1 MSARRPRVIRKEFT
15 TGDGLDL
22 GKPVNIS
29 TRFANEYPPECALD
43 MVKSRLDYHGRPA
56 GAPGADRRLATF
68 SRGIWVQRLATFLFS
83 VTIIV
88 TASGM
93 LSFCLFRD
101 YCFRNKPA
109 ASPVVLVLAFPVA
122 AVVIFCLGPLGL
134 TAISLR
140 MRGCMAFTVLFLV
153 ACCVTLLVGS
163 ILALTT
169 LEPDT
174 ISRVSTAGWA
184 SLSPLEKR
192 AYTGGIEE
200 LRSVIEGDAIVVG
213 TFGVLS
219 SVLLTLATIFSAAT
233 WTQWGPYGTDEG
245 CCGSSHT
252 GPLRRLDGRFTV
264 AEQREHEELSGATE
278 RAAEAERE
286 AAEEDA
292 DQAQQR
298 QSRRRLAEQRRIARE
313 GARAAEGKQAE
324 AGGEAAAGDAKDA
337 SASDED
343 DSGAEGGAARGS
355 SRAGQVLRNGTWRA
369 WGPRAAS

>member
-122 AVVIFCLGPLGL
+122 AVVMFCLGPLGL

-192 AYTGGIEE
+192 AYTGGIGEE
-200 LRSVIEGDAIVVG
+200 IDTRLCGARLCVPP
-213 TFGVLS
+213 LS
-219 SVLLTLATIFSAAT
+219 PCRHRPARLAPPVPALAAWSHSTPAPPGSARL
-233 WTQWGPYGTDEG
+233 P
-245 CCGSSHT
+245 SS
-252 GPLRRLDGRFTV
+252 PC
-264 AEQREHEELSGATE
+264 
-278 RAAEAERE
+278 
-286 AAEEDA
+286 
-292 DQAQQR
+292 
-298 QSRRRLAEQRRIARE
+298 RRRAPLC
-313 GARAAEGKQAE
+313 
-324 AGGEAAAGDAKDA
+324 D
-337 SASDED
+337 
-343 DSGAEGGAARGS
+343 
-355 SRAGQVLRNGTWRA
+355 
-369 WGPRAAS
+369 